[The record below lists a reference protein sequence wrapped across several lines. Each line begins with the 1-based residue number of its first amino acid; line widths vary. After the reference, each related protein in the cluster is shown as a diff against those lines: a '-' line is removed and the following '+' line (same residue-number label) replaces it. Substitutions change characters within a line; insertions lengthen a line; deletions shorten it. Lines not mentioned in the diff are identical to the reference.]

1 MKPLVII
8 TARGGSK
15 GVPGK
20 NIKLLADK
28 PLIQYTIEAARKI
41 FSDQIICVST
51 DDSDI
56 KRFVEKLGLKVPFIR
71 PIELAQDNSSS
82 YDVLI
87 HAVNYYQNTGYKPD
101 VIILLQPTSPFR
113 TSNHIIEAMN
123 LFDEDCEMLV
133 SVKKSKANPYFNLF
147 EQNKYGFLA
156 KSKVGSYKRRQDCPD
171 VYEFNGAIYLFKA
184 DVLLAKNINEFT
196 KIRKYEMDEMSSHDI
211 DTELDWKIA
220 ELLINKQNERN
231 YK

>member
-28 PLIQYTIEAARKI
+28 PLIQYTVETARKV
-41 FSDQIICVST
+41 FPDHIICVST
-51 DDSDI
+51 DDADI
-56 KRFVEKLGLKVPFIR
+56 KTFVEKLGLNVPFLR
-71 PIELAQDNSSS
+71 PVELAQDDSSS
-82 YDVLI
+82 YDVLL
-87 HAVNYYQNTGYKPD
+87 HAINYYLSLGYNPD
-101 VIILLQPTSPFR
+101 VTILLQPTSPFR

-123 LFDEDCEMLV
+123 LFDEDCEMVV

-147 EQNKYGFLA
+147 EQNKDGFLA

-171 VYEFNGAIYLFKA
+171 VFEFNGAIYLFKTE
-184 DVLLAKNINEFT
+184 VLLAKNINEFT

-220 ELLINKQNERN
+220 EIIIENRNERDC
-231 YK
+231 K